1 MGFSAK
7 LHSSGFGLTGIDPV
21 VLDQIHQIWI
31 RRSRTRVSA
40 LTVAARRDAEH
51 GSGLTGAGLK

>member
-31 RRSRTRVSA
+31 R
-40 LTVAARRDAEH
+40 
-51 GSGLTGAGLK
+51 